1 MMLSTAWILRGFVE
15 EFFDLYANAQLEA
28 DRLSNDEWAIVRII
42 KDFLEK
48 LSMATKACKSS
59 KSTLDLVLL
68 SMDYI
73 LGEFEKAKQWHK
85 DNPIF
90 VPMFNSG

>member
-1 MMLSTAWILRGFVE
+1 MMLSIVCILCDFVE
-15 EFFDLYANAQLEA
+15 EFFDLYTDAQLKT
-28 DRLSNDEWAIVRII
+28 DRLSNDKWATVYII

-48 LSMATKACKSS
+48 LLILTKACKSL

-73 LGEFEKAKQWHK
+73 LGEFEKAKQ
-85 DNPIF
+85 
-90 VPMFNSG
+90 